1 MSSIYDNVLSNMSY
15 TNKDFNSIYAEL
27 LDVAD
32 KISPEWHPSTS
43 NESDPGVL
51 LLKLDAILADK
62 LNYNIDKNILEVF
75 PDSVTQYPNARQIFE
90 QCGYN
95 MKHYQAAEVIVS
107 LTLDNEPNADNF
119 NEDEPA
125 RTYTL
130 PRFTMLTDKDKSV
143 IYTIVD
149 PDIILKSDGL
159 QCEFRALQGVKT
171 DLVLNNE
178 RLITYSNLDYN
189 NRIYFKQIN
198 VAENGIFIRSA
209 SDSQVD
215 YNEWKKVDNLYTEA
229 PMTKCYKFG
238 VDRDSSKCYIEFTP
252 DIAALIG
259 EGLYITYLTTDGLS
273 GNIGR
278 NTISKFYPGE
288 IIASMTQEQTNPNLD
303 LADASDIAI
312 SADNVYIV
320 NNLPSVNG
328 KNPETISEARKNY
341 MRVKNTFNTLVS
353 LQDYTNFLLTSD
365 EVGNGFVCDRTT
377 DIRSSAKVVTY
388 DGFDESIK
396 TCFRKSSDD
405 ATKDEM
411 NAFNLKIYATKN
423 IYPVTSTDAFEL
435 TFDQA
440 PSGYIYNL
448 RDAMEEIKCIQH
460 DFIEHKAE
468 QIVNIQLRYP
478 IIARI
483 MPASKLELSQQLEIQ
498 QKIIKN
504 LISKLNATEITF
516 GSEISY
522 EDIYDT
528 ILKSDS
534 RIRAATLDDITYT
547 PYIIYSTNVRG
558 EYNSMELCPELKV
571 ASDGKDL
578 TSDEILHNEFWREIK
593 AKCIL
598 AGYSDLFKRK
608 DNFTQMVSMADTNSV
623 KSISQLTTN
632 TELSAT
638 IKDKVATVK
647 LEDNESIYL
656 TIPSYITEMSFGN
669 NCKYFYKLNKTVSKD
684 EIYQLTGD
692 DEYIMFC
699 WTEDSESTAPYYY
712 AQYRGDSKSEIVIQP
727 TMQLESGN
735 NLGEKY
741 AGLRD
746 WIANQPETD
755 STKISDS
762 QAISTG
768 DNTQLINNLIRS
780 ADESILSGT
789 KSIKK
794 LKLNKIDFQSK
805 KTPTSPG
812 YKLYWILNTVT
823 NNEYVLDFSNNNT
836 YTLRSGEYL
845 FYTTLSGKSFS
856 LLGAGTKLQLTATE
870 GMNASSTYSVTA
882 KSYDEVLTGTNNL
895 LNTES
900 LWYELPEHVTIS
912 ATEMEFYKIA
922 DKSSI
927 TFTLSDTSDTA
938 ESAQDGE
945 VAEDD
950 ILTID
955 KSGIKIPTSSKI
967 ASISYTSS
975 NNVEQELPSISISSA
990 AWEGYSILSLNC
1002 SNTKEQKFTIG
1013 SSRKQSITY
1022 KDGDTDI
1029 TWPDLDGDAETYYLQ
1044 SSHALEDVGG
1054 INVDVTAVDYAGR
1067 KVPVDLFM
1075 YKYQEGQKLS
1085 NGAQIEHT
1093 LTKAGYSL
1101 SNIKGPA
1108 IIPVRVALATPG
1120 ITITGCSIL
1129 PDIASPITKNGMIY
1143 LYSEDTA
1150 TITISETPSESKYS
1164 TIYIYPII
1172 PLTDGGLDAGLLD
1185 IMTELDPNNDYN
1197 YMHAPDISTYIE
1209 DPVAPEAFLLEHH
1222 PYNRCTICKWDHGNS
1237 ELKII
1242 NKLR

>member
-107 LTLDNEPNADNF
+107 LMLDNEPNADNF
-119 NEDEPA
+119 EEDSPA
-125 RTYTL
+125 RIYTL

-159 QCEFRALQGVKT
+159 QCEFKALQGVKN
-171 DLVLNNE
+171 DFVLNNE

-198 VAENGIFIRSA
+198 VAENGIFIESVNSGIGQA
-209 SDSQVD
+209 NYD
-215 YNEWKKVDNLYTEA
+215 EWKKVDNLYAEE
-229 PMTKCYKFG
+229 PMTRCYKFG
-238 VDRDSSKCYIEFTP
+238 VDRDGSKCYIEFTP

-288 IIASMTQEQTNPNLD
+288 ITASRTEGQTNPKLTPTG
-303 LADASDIAI
+303 ATEIAI
-312 SADNVYIV
+312 NSDNVYIV

-365 EVGNGFVCDRTT
+365 EVGNGFVCDRTN

-396 TCFRKSSDD
+396 TCFRKSDD
-405 ATKDEM
+405 KDEM

-440 PSGYIYNL
+440 LPGYIYNL
-448 RDAMEEIKCIQH
+448 QDDMEEIKCIQH
-460 DFIEHKAE
+460 DFIEHEAG

-498 QKIIKN
+498 QKIIKS
-504 LISKLNATEITF
+504 LISKLNATEINF

-547 PYIIYSTNVRG
+547 PYVIYKTEVRG
-558 EYNSMELCPELKV
+558 EYRSMELCPELKV
-571 ASDGKDL
+571 PDADADGLSSDQ
-578 TSDEILHNEFWREIK
+578 ELHNQFWREIK

-598 AGYSDLFKRK
+598 AGYSDLFKRT
-608 DNFTQMVSMADTNSV
+608 DNFTRMISMTSTSSV

-638 IKDKVATVK
+638 ITDKKAEIK

-669 NCKYFYKLNKTVSKD
+669 NCKYFYHLNSTVSND
-684 EIYQLTGD
+684 QIYKLSG

-712 AQYRGDSKSEIVIQP
+712 AKYSSGTIIQP
-727 TMQLESGN
+727 SIELTGGY
-735 NLGEKY
+735 NLAEDSSLQK
-741 AGLRD
+741 
-746 WIANQPETD
+746 WIAGQLDTD

-762 QAISTG
+762 EASG
-768 DNTQLINNLIRS
+768 DGKSINALIRS

-794 LKLNKIDFQSK
+794 LKLNNIDFQSK
-805 KTPTSPG
+805 KTSTSPG
-812 YKLYWILNTVT
+812 YKLYWILNNVT
-823 NNEYVLDFSNNNT
+823 NNEYVLDFSKNDEHT

-856 LLGAGTKLQLTATE
+856 LLGAGTKLQLKVDP
-870 GMNASSTYSVTA
+870 GMSASLKYSVTA

-922 DKSSI
+922 DKSLI
-927 TFTLSDTSDTA
+927 TFTLS
-938 ESAQDGE
+938 SAAQSG
-945 VAEDD
+945 AK
-950 ILTID
+950 LTINNNE
-955 KSGIKIPTSSKI
+955 IKIPENSKI
-967 ASISYTSS
+967 VSISYKSS
-975 NNVEQELPSISISSA
+975 NGVPQYLPSLSISDA
-990 AWEGYSILSLNC
+990 QWEGYSILSLNC

-1022 KDGDTDI
+1022 KDGAKDT
-1029 TWPDLDGDAETYYLQ
+1029 TWPGLNGSAGTYYLQ
-1044 SSHALEDVGG
+1044 SSHPLEDIGG
-1054 INVDVTAVDYAGR
+1054 IDVDVTAVDYAGR

-1075 YKYQEGQKLS
+1075 YEYQDVAVEGTEEKVQKLS
-1085 NGAQIEHT
+1085 DGMQIAHT
-1093 LTKAGYSL
+1093 LTNSYPFS
-1101 SNIKGPA
+1101 ITGPA
-1108 IIPVRVALATPG
+1108 IIPVRVALSTSG
-1120 ITITGCSIL
+1120 ITINGCSIL
-1129 PDIASPITKNGMIY
+1129 PATTYTTSTKIEKNGMIY
-1143 LYSEDTA
+1143 LYSNSKTNSN
-1150 TITISETPSESKYS
+1150 ITISEESKDKYS

-1172 PLTDGGLDAGLLD
+1172 PLAAELDADLLNT
-1185 IMTELDPNNDYN
+1185 MTELDPNNEYN
-1197 YMHAPDISTYIE
+1197 YMHSPDISTYI
-1209 DPVAPEAFLLEHH
+1209 DNPVAPEAFLLEHH

>member
-1 MSSIYDNVLSNMSY
+1 
-15 TNKDFNSIYAEL
+15 
-27 LDVAD
+27 
-32 KISPEWHPSTS
+32 
-43 NESDPGVL
+43 
-51 LLKLDAILADK
+51 
-62 LNYNIDKNILEVF
+62 
-75 PDSVTQYPNARQIFE
+75 
-90 QCGYN
+90 
-95 MKHYQAAEVIVS
+95 
-107 LTLDNEPNADNF
+107 
-119 NEDEPA
+119 
-125 RTYTL
+125 
-130 PRFTMLTDKDKSV
+130 
-143 IYTIVD
+143 
-149 PDIILKSDGL
+149 
-159 QCEFRALQGVKT
+159 
-171 DLVLNNE
+171 
-178 RLITYSNLDYN
+178 
-189 NRIYFKQIN
+189 
-198 VAENGIFIRSA
+198 
-209 SDSQVD
+209 
-215 YNEWKKVDNLYTEA
+215 
-229 PMTKCYKFG
+229 MTKFYKFG

-288 IIASMTQEQTNPNLD
+288 ITASMILEEQTNSNLN
-303 LADASDIAI
+303 LASAGDNIAI
-312 SADNVYIV
+312 SSDNVYIV

-353 LQDYTNFLLTSD
+353 LQDYTNFVLTSD
-365 EVGNGFVCDRTT
+365 EVGNGFVCDRTN
-377 DIRSSAKVVTY
+377 DIRSGAKVVTY

-396 TCFRKSSDD
+396 TCFRKSVDD
-405 ATKDEM
+405 DTKDEM

-440 PSGYIYNL
+440 PFGYIYNL
-448 RDAMEEIKCIQH
+448 QSDMEEIKCIQH
-460 DFIEHKAE
+460 DFIEHAAK

-669 NCKYFYKLNKTVSKD
+669 NCKYFYYLKNTVEKD
-684 EIYQLTGD
+684 QIYQLGEG
-692 DEYIMFC
+692 EYVMFC

-727 TMQLESGN
+727 TMRLGDGN
-735 NLGEKY
+735 NLGDGEKY
-741 AGLRD
+741 QSLRT
-746 WIANQPETD
+746 WIANQPATD
-755 STKISDS
+755 STKIPDS
-762 QAISTG
+762 EAVSNG
-768 DNTQLINNLIRS
+768 ENTELINNLIRS

-805 KTPTSPG
+805 KTSTSPG

-856 LLGAGTKLQLTATE
+856 LLGAGTKLQLNVTP

-900 LWYELPEHVTIS
+900 LWYELPEHITIS
-912 ATEMEFYKIA
+912 AIEMQFYKIA

-927 TFTLSDTSDTA
+927 TF
-938 ESAQDGE
+938 
-945 VAEDD
+945 
-950 ILTID
+950 
-955 KSGIKIPTSSKI
+955 
-967 ASISYTSS
+967 
-975 NNVEQELPSISISSA
+975 
-990 AWEGYSILSLNC
+990 ILSATQL
-1002 SNTKEQKFTIG
+1002 
-1013 SSRKQSITY
+1013 
-1022 KDGDTDI
+1022 
-1029 TWPDLDGDAETYYLQ
+1029 
-1044 SSHALEDVGG
+1044 
-1054 INVDVTAVDYAGR
+1054 
-1067 KVPVDLFM
+1067 
-1075 YKYQEGQKLS
+1075 
-1085 NGAQIEHT
+1085 
-1093 LTKAGYSL
+1093 
-1101 SNIKGPA
+1101 
-1108 IIPVRVALATPG
+1108 IIV
-1120 ITITGCSIL
+1120 S
-1129 PDIASPITKNGMIY
+1129 
-1143 LYSEDTA
+1143 
-1150 TITISETPSESKYS
+1150 
-1164 TIYIYPII
+1164 
-1172 PLTDGGLDAGLLD
+1172 
-1185 IMTELDPNNDYN
+1185 
-1197 YMHAPDISTYIE
+1197 
-1209 DPVAPEAFLLEHH
+1209 F
-1222 PYNRCTICKWDHGNS
+1222 
-1237 ELKII
+1237 
-1242 NKLR
+1242 